1 MKQALKAEFRKL
13 FTARS
18 TIVITGICILLVIF
32 FAFYIEGLKI
42 NQASLADPNRL
53 ASEVT
58 NAIMSI
64 ALLLSL
70 VGLLLFSHEYRYNTI
85 SYTLTASNSRTRV
98 LLAKILAVSC
108 FALFLS
114 LFIGALSPSLT
125 YLAVQIK
132 GLEFSP
138 QVFPFWDLLWRSLFF
153 GWAYA
158 MAALLLAALIRS
170 QVGALAVLFLLPT
183 IGEGL
188 LSLVLKNNAVYLPF
202 TALQH
207 VILTGQAASER
218 TLMTGYLSPGK
229 AALVFSAYL
238 VIGWIV
244 AWILFI
250 KRDAGSQ

>member
-18 TIVITGICILLVIF
+18 TIVITGICLLLVVF

-58 NAIMSI
+58 NAIMST

-85 SYTLTASNSRTRV
+85 SYTLTSSNSRTRV

-108 FALFLS
+108 YALILS
-114 LFIGALSPSLT
+114 LLIGALSPTLT
-125 YLAVQIK
+125 YLGVQIR

-138 QVFPFWDLLWRSLFF
+138 QVFPLWDLLWRSLFF

-158 MAALLLAALIRS
+158 MAALLLAALVRS

-183 IGEGL
+183 AGEGL
-188 LSLVLKNNAVYLPF
+188 LSLAFRSNAVYLPF

-207 VILTGQAASER
+207 VILTGQGSPEDGP
-218 TLMTGYLSPGK
+218 MMGQLSPGK
-229 AALVFSAYL
+229 AAAVFSIYL
-238 VIGWIV
+238 VAGWLV
-244 AWILFI
+244 AWVLFL
-250 KRDAGSQ
+250 KRDAGS